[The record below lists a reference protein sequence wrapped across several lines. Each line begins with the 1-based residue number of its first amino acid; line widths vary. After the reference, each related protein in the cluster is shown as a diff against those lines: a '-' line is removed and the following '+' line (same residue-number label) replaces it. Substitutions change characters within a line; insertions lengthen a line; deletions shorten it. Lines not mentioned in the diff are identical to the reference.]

1 LVRVTCLPVGQDA
14 AAIHCT
20 LTADRNTEQSRGEI
34 FKEPQLKTELNFR
47 FLKPDQTTRIRTI
60 CCSSTELNDSVML
73 LLRNPKE
80 YKLRDQEQQLLKA
93 TRENEKQQKKNSTAC
108 STNCS
113 LSTIEK
119 TPKFLKTNPN
129 ELKFDQGL
137 ASS

>member
-47 FLKPDQTTRIRTI
+47 FLKPDQTARIRTI

-80 YKLRDQEQQLLKA
+80 YKLRDQEQQLLNA
-93 TRENEKQQKKNSTAC
+93 TREKTKSNKRKTVRPVARTA
-108 STNCS
+108 
-113 LSTIEK
+113 
-119 TPKFLKTNPN
+119 
-129 ELKFDQGL
+129 
-137 ASS
+137 A